1 MADVQP
7 KFKFKKR
14 SKASIKKKQLRGN
27 NSSKV
32 EEDTTTNDD
41 VVNKESKADVAN
53 INTTTAIDDDNNED
67 EDEEPSAL
75 TAIMAVERRRKL
87 LGNRNRGVDTANLG
101 KNTLFTS
108 KHTAITDASATDDT
122 TTTQNNNKDFDER
135 LNKSFAGGKLAGS
148 NDMGGDDED
157 GILAKKHR
165 LAMESYIKDNLNET
179 KDDNKG
185 DEKEKS
191 NSNATATDAEKQ
203 MYAELLIPETI
214 TNTSGGNTPIKGS
227 EGDVGAGG
235 AMMGGTGIAEV
246 ALPIDERI
254 KAMRETER
262 VAMEYER
269 ARKARY
275 GGGAEGDRLSEEG
288 NVQQQPPATT
298 TGSLDLTAM
307 VPMNF
312 ASGPG
317 KRKRQDEVG
326 LVGIEDHSSSTTQTK
341 QKPSFIGPG
350 YNNAGSSAIPASS
363 GLSVQKS
370 DVDTLGAS
378 YSHNFQL
385 HTKEWISRKRDE
397 RQLEIDEAEAQQAI
411 DEGLTMNDCTDTRV
425 GFEMS
430 RKIARGEV
438 NLTASAA
445 AASRARIK
453 NEWDNKGRQHQSS
466 DERAFR
472 QFMSKSRNRR

>member
-14 SKASIKKKQLRGN
+14 SKASIKKKQLRN
-27 NSSKV
+27 SKV
-32 EEDTTTNDD
+32 EDDNTTDD
-41 VVNKESKADVAN
+41 NVVKKQKADAEN
-53 INTTTAIDDDNNED
+53 INTTTAIDDNNKD
-67 EDEEPSAL
+67 EEEEPSAL

-101 KNTLFTS
+101 KNTIT
-108 KHTAITDASATDDT
+108 KHTTLNNTETTEDD
-122 TTTQNNNKDFDER
+122 TTTQNNNKDLDER

-179 KDDNKG
+179 KYDQEK
-185 DEKEKS
+185 EKEKS
-191 NSNATATDAEKQ
+191 NSNATTTDAEKQ
-203 MYAELLIPETI
+203 MYAELLIPESI
-214 TNTSGGNTPIKGS
+214 TTTSSGNTPTKGS

-275 GGGAEGDRLSEEG
+275 GEGADGERVPEVNEKPTD
-288 NVQQQPPATT
+288 TT
-298 TGSLDLTAM
+298 DSLDLTAM

-326 LVGIEDHSSSTTQTK
+326 LVGIEDHSSSTTQSK

-350 YNNAGSSAIPASS
+350 YNNAGSSAIPASA
-363 GLSVQKS
+363 GISVQKS

-397 RQLEIDEAEAQQAI
+397 RQLEIDEAEAKQSV
-411 DEGLTMNDCTDTRV
+411 DEGQTTNDGTDTRV

-445 AASRARIK
+445 AASRARNK
-453 NEWDNKGRQHQSS
+453 NEWDNKGRLHQSS

>member
-14 SKASIKKKQLRGN
+14 SKASIKKKQLRN
-27 NSSKV
+27 SKV
-32 EEDTTTNDD
+32 EEDNTTNDN
-41 VVNKESKADVAN
+41 VVKKESKADVEN
-53 INTTTAIDDDNNED
+53 INTTATAINDNNNE
-67 EDEEPSAL
+67 EEEEPSAL

-101 KNTLFTS
+101 KKST
-108 KHTAITDASATDDT
+108 KQTAITINDTSATADDT
-122 TTTQNNNKDFDER
+122 ATQNNNKDLDER

-179 KDDNKG
+179 KDDKR

-191 NSNATATDAEKQ
+191 NNTTTTDAEKQ
-203 MYAELLIPETI
+203 MYAELLIPESA
-214 TNTSGGNTPIKGS
+214 TNNHSGNTPIKGS

-275 GGGAEGDRLSEEG
+275 GEGADGVPEEG
-288 NVQQQPPATT
+288 NVQQQQSNTT
-298 TGSLDLTAM
+298 DSLDLTAM

-350 YNNAGSSAIPASS
+350 YNNAGSSAIPALS

-397 RQLEIDEAEAQQAI
+397 RQLEIDEAEAKQAI
-411 DEGLTMNDCTDTRV
+411 DEGQTTNDGTDTRV

-445 AASRARIK
+445 AASRARNK
-453 NEWDNKGRQHQSS
+453 NEWDNKGRHLLSN
-466 DERAFR
+466 DERTFR

>member
-1 MADVQP
+1 MADVKP

-14 SKASIKKKQLRGN
+14 SKASIKKKQLRN
-27 NSSKV
+27 SKV
-32 EEDTTTNDD
+32 EDDNTTNDN
-41 VVNKESKADVAN
+41 VVKKQSKADVEN
-53 INTTTAIDDDNNED
+53 INTTTAIGDNKEEDD
-67 EDEEPSAL
+67 EPSAL
-75 TAIMAVERRRKL
+75 TAIMTVERRRKL

-101 KNTLFTS
+101 KNTI
-108 KHTAITDASATDDT
+108 KHTTLNNETIADDT
-122 TTTQNNNKDFDER
+122 IQNNNKDLDER

-165 LAMESYIKDNLNET
+165 LAMETYIKDNLNET
-179 KDDNKG
+179 KDGKG
-185 DEKEKS
+185 EEKER
-191 NSNATATDAEKQ
+191 NNNNNNNTTTDAEKQ
-203 MYAELLIPETI
+203 MYAELLIPET
-214 TNTSGGNTPIKGS
+214 TTTQSGNTPIKGS

-275 GGGAEGDRLSEEG
+275 GEGADGDGIPEVNEK
-288 NVQQQPPATT
+288 QPPATT
-298 TGSLDLTAM
+298 TASDLTAM

-326 LVGIEDHSSSTTQTK
+326 LIGIEDHSSSTSQTK
-341 QKPSFIGPG
+341 QKTTFIGPG
-350 YNNAGSSAIPASS
+350 YNNAGSSAIPAGSLI
-363 GLSVQKS
+363 GLSVEKS

-411 DEGLTMNDCTDTRV
+411 DEGLTTTNDGTDTRV

-445 AASRARIK
+445 AASRARNK
-453 NEWDNKGRQHQSS
+453 NEWDNKGRLHQSS

>member
-14 SKASIKKKQLRGN
+14 SKASIKKKQLRN
-27 NSSKV
+27 SKV
-32 EEDTTTNDD
+32 EEDNTTNDN
-41 VVNKESKADVAN
+41 VVKKEGKADVEN
-53 INTTTAIDDDNNED
+53 INTTATAINDNNNE
-67 EDEEPSAL
+67 EEEEPSAL

-101 KNTLFTS
+101 KKST
-108 KHTAITDASATDDT
+108 KQTAITINDTSATADDT
-122 TTTQNNNKDFDER
+122 ATQNNNKDLDER

-179 KDDNKG
+179 KDDDKG

-191 NSNATATDAEKQ
+191 NNTTTTDAEKQ
-203 MYAELLIPETI
+203 MYAELLIPESV
-214 TNTSGGNTPIKGS
+214 TNTTSGNTPIKGS

-275 GGGAEGDRLSEEG
+275 GEGADGDRMPEVNEKSTD
-288 NVQQQPPATT
+288 TT
-298 TGSLDLTAM
+298 ESLDLTAM

-350 YNNAGSSAIPASS
+350 YNNAGSSAIPASA

-370 DVDTLGAS
+370 DVSTLGAS

-411 DEGLTMNDCTDTRV
+411 DEGQTTNDGTDTRV

-445 AASRARIK
+445 AASRARNK

>member
-32 EEDTTTNDD
+32 EDDTTNDN
-41 VVNKESKADVAN
+41 VVKKQSKADVEN
-53 INTTTAIDDDNNED
+53 INTTTTTTIDDNNNE
-67 EDEEPSAL
+67 EEEEPSAL

-101 KNTLFTS
+101 KKST
-108 KHTAITDASATDDT
+108 KQTAITINDTAAEDDT
-122 TTTQNNNKDFDER
+122 TAHNNNNKDLDER

-165 LAMESYIKDNLNET
+165 LAMETYIKDNLNET
-179 KDDNKG
+179 KDG

-191 NSNATATDAEKQ
+191 NNNNTTTDAEKQ
-203 MYAELLIPETI
+203 MYAELLIPESAT
-214 TNTSGGNTPIKGS
+214 TQRGNTPTKGS

-275 GGGAEGDRLSEEG
+275 GEGADGGDRMPEVNEKSTD
-288 NVQQQPPATT
+288 TT
-298 TGSLDLTAM
+298 ASDFTAM

-341 QKPSFIGPG
+341 PKTSFIGPG

-370 DVDTLGAS
+370 DVSTLGAS

-397 RQLEIDEAEAQQAI
+397 RQLEIDEAEAKQAI
-411 DEGLTMNDCTDTRV
+411 DEGPTTNDGTDTRV

-445 AASRARIK
+445 AASRARNK